1 MGNFLG
7 KKGEPASR
15 KGGGEILDRDRAVLD
30 LKVSRDKCKKYQVK
44 LEAEADKLKAKAAA
58 LLRQG
63 QKDRAL
69 LMMKIRKMRMTAYDT
84 ATKQLL
90 QLEEMTVRIGSA
102 ANTQQVVEGLKQGN
116 EVLKGI
122 HQVMSVVAVDEVM
135 DDLRE
140 SQAIEDEIASRLGE
154 AYANVDQS
162 EVEAE
167 YAAMIE
173 AEGAAVAEQLPDA
186 PRPNASELADSM
198 PEAPTAP
205 IEANSVSVE
214 VAGGTGTKNATA
226 AQPVLA

>member
-1 MGNFLG
+1 MPFVRMGNLLG
-7 KKGEPASR
+7 KKAEPASK
-15 KGGGEILDRDRAVLD
+15 KGGGEILDRDRAILD
-30 LKVSRDKCKKYQVK
+30 LKVARDKCKKYQVK
-44 LEAEADKLKAKAAA
+44 LEAEADKLKAKAAV

-69 LMMKIRKMRMTAYDT
+69 LMMKIRKMRMTAYET
-84 ATKQLL
+84 ATKQQL
-90 QLEEMTVRIGSA
+90 QLEEMTVRIESA

-154 AYANVDQS
+154 AYANVDQT

-173 AEGAAVAEQLPDA
+173 AESAAVAEQLPDV
-186 PRPNASELADSM
+186 PRPNASELLVSM
-198 PEAPTAP
+198 PQAPTGQLDCL
-205 IEANSVSVE
+205 ILELRI
-214 VAGGTGTKNATA
+214 GGLTNG
-226 AQPVLA
+226 PSRDLE

>member
-1 MGNFLG
+1 M
-7 KKGEPASR
+7 
-15 KGGGEILDRDRAVLD
+15 
-30 LKVSRDKCKKYQVK
+30 KVSRDKCKKYQVK

-90 QLEEMTVRIGSA
+90 QLEEMTVRIESA